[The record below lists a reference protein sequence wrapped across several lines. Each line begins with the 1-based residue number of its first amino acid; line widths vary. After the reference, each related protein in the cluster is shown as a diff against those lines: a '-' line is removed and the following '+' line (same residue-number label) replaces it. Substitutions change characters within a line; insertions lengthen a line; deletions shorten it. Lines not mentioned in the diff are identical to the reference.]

1 MTFLLKFLSLILA
14 IVSTFVVMSGIDSIV
29 EQNLLTEFLFG
40 LTIIWLVPILSF
52 NKKDINQLKHLTDDT
67 TK

>member
-40 LTIIWLVPILSF
+40 LTIIWLVPIISL
-52 NKKDINQLKHLTDDT
+52 NKKDLRQLKNLANE
-67 TK
+67 

>member
-1 MTFLLKFLSLILA
+1 MTFLLKFLALILA
-14 IVSTFVVMSGIDSIV
+14 IISTFVVMSGIDSIV

-52 NKKDINQLKHLTDDT
+52 NKKDLRQLKNLANE
-67 TK
+67 